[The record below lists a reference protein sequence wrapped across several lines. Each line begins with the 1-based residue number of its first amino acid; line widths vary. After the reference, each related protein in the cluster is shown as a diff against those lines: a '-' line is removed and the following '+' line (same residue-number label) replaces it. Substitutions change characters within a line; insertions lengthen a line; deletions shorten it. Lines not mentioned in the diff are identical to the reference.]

1 MKAAKINSSN
11 KEVKIIDY
19 KPKKHDITL
28 LQSLIGCS
36 AFGGVGYTYDDQ
48 GGTIFYDDN
57 GLYKT
62 PVTWFYIPDLYPMP
76 IAGNCVI
83 LGVDVASGES
93 ISIPKALSDD
103 LLSGACHV
111 GFPNSDKVVQIE
123 RDIMNAS
130 AVKSKE
136 APLW

>member
-1 MKAAKINSSN
+1 MKAAKINSSE

-19 KPKKHDITL
+19 KPKKGDITL

-36 AFGGVGYTYDDQ
+36 AFGGVGFTYDDQ

-57 GLYKT
+57 GLISNSKSPLT
-62 PVTWFYIPDLYPMP
+62 FFYIPDLYPMP

-83 LGVDVASGES
+83 SGVDVASGES

-111 GFPNSDKVVQIE
+111 EFPSLDKVLGIE
-123 RDIMNAS
+123 KRLMQAS
-130 AVKSKE
+130 GY
-136 APLW
+136 

>member
-1 MKAAKINSSN
+1 MKAGMINSSD

-19 KPKKHDITL
+19 KPKTKSDITL
-28 LQSLIGCS
+28 LQSLIGCT
-36 AFGGVGYTYDDQ
+36 AFGGVGFTYDDQ

-57 GLYKT
+57 GLISNSKSPLT
-62 PVTWFYIPDLYPMP
+62 FFYIPDLYPMP

-103 LLSGACHV
+103 LLSGRCHV
-111 GFPNSDKVVQIE
+111 EFPSLDKVLGIE
-123 RDIMNAS
+123 ERLMKAS
-130 AVKSKE
+130 GYGG
-136 APLW
+136 